1 MSTPLVT
8 RLERRAATLE
18 TFLSTSCPTLL
29 DTATIGGAYGP
40 KSGLCVGEVREVAAL
55 LRETIAKL
63 SEPANGG
70 VHVDSI
76 PDGISVVKP

>member
-1 MSTPLVT
+1 VSTSLVT

-18 TFLSTSCPTLL
+18 TFLSTCPTLL

-55 LRETIAKL
+55 LREAIAEL
-63 SEPANGG
+63 NEPADGG
-70 VHVDSI
+70 VYVESI
-76 PDGISVVKP
+76 PAGINTVKS